1 METLRWSCLGWTI
14 TGESCLEGES
24 KRRSNVLISREEG
37 VILRDIRLKGL
48 SGEFSLV
55 KHIQFTDWSNYGVVE
70 EVEDLVGLVRRV
82 EREWGELE
90 GPLVVYCEG
99 GLGRTGTF
107 TTVLSL
113 YLALRTAVLTSNM
126 STMENHLGKEED
138 LMLTGLVMEL
148 RRVRHP
154 WMVEG
159 IHQYL
164 LAYRALLQLLRRI
177 LSD

>member
-1 METLRWSCLGWTI
+1 MGWTI

-82 EREWGELE
+82 ERE
-90 GPLVVYCEG
+90 CEG
-99 GLGRTGTF
+99 GRSGG
-107 TTVLSL
+107 
-113 YLALRTAVLTSNM
+113 
-126 STMENHLGKEED
+126 G
-138 LMLTGLVMEL
+138 G
-148 RRVRHP
+148 
-154 WMVEG
+154 WG
-159 IHQYL
+159 WG
-164 LAYRALLQLLRRI
+164 RRI
-177 LSD
+177 MILGCFCGSI